1 MYRKIEDFTRD
12 WAYEIE
18 STSKVFNN
26 LTDESL
32 AQQVTPEGRNLG
44 FLAWHIVITLGE
56 MPEKVGLHI
65 DCPPE
70 NTPMPSTAAE
80 IAAAFQTAANS
91 VSAEVAKNW
100 SDETLEQE
108 DEMYGDR
115 WKRGLTLLYLMLHQA
130 HHRGQMTVLMRQ
142 AGLPVPGIY
151 GPSREEWEA
160 FGMPAAA

>member
-18 STSKVFNN
+18 CTSKVINTM
-26 LTDESL
+26 TDESL
-32 AQQVTPEGRNLG
+32 GQKVTPEGRSLG
-44 FLAWHIVITLGE
+44 FIAWHIVITLGE

-65 DCPPE
+65 DAPAE
-70 NTPMPSTAAE
+70 DAPMPGAAAE
-80 IAAAFQTAANS
+80 IAGAFERAANS

-100 SDETLEQE
+100 TEETLEIE
-108 DEMYGDR
+108 DEMYGDK
-115 WKRGLTLLYLMLHQA
+115 WKRGQTLFYLTVHQA

-142 AGLPVPGIY
+142 AGLTVPGIY

>member
-1 MYRKIEDFTRD
+1 MYRRIEDFTRD

-18 STSKVFNN
+18 CTAKVLNN
-26 LTDESL
+26 LTDASL
-32 AQQVTPEGRNLG
+32 SQKVTEEGRNLG

-56 MPEKVGLHI
+56 MPAKVGLHI
-65 DCPPE
+65 DGPPE
-70 NTPMPSTAAE
+70 DAAVPATAAE
-80 IAAAFQTAANS
+80 IAAAFATAANS

-100 SDETLEQE
+100 TDETLEQE
-108 DEMYGDR
+108 DDMYGDR

-142 AGLPVPGIY
+142 AGVPVPGIY

>member
-1 MYRKIEDFTRD
+1 MYRRIEDFTRD

-18 STSKVFNN
+18 STSKVMNT

-32 AQQVTPEGRNLG
+32 GQKVTPDGRSLG
-44 FLAWHIVITLGE
+44 FIAWHIVITLGE

-65 DCPPE
+65 DAPAE
-70 NTPMPSTAAE
+70 DAPMPATAAE
-80 IAAAFQTAANS
+80 IAAAFETAANS
-91 VSAEVAKNW
+91 IADAVAKNW
-100 SDETLEQE
+100 TDETLEVE
-108 DEMYGDR
+108 DEMYGDK
-115 WKRGLTLLYLMLHQA
+115 WKRGTTLHALILHQA